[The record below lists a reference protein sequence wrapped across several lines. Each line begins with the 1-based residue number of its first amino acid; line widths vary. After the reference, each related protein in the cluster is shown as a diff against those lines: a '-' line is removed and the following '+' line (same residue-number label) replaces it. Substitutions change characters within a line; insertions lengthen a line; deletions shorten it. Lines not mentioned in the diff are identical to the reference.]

1 MWHMPAN
8 AHARA
13 APNGQTGL
21 FGLDTAAARS
31 LPDAVA
37 VKRSDPVYMAHAY
50 LTKVPVTAA
59 LPFIEALTAP
69 GDIVLDPFAGSGMT
83 GVAALAAGRQAR
95 LFDVSVLGCHI
106 GRNYVN
112 LVDADVLRFHGSAA
126 MRRARKVV
134 GDLYQVRCAHCEALA
149 ETAKT
154 VWSAVVRC
162 DACDAEVNYYE
173 ALRDAS
179 WHKAQMHCGG
189 CGASISSRSARV
201 GEVPVIDSIV
211 CACSPRQL
219 EQPCSEPLVPP
230 CAETLTWPHVP
241 IEPTRQMYQAS
252 ALGRHGLTSTS
263 AFFSQRNLCALAALR
278 DAIEATETPEIRNKL
293 RFAFTAILTRASK
306 RYQWSRQRPLD
317 AANANYYIAPVFYE
331 WNVFDLFS
339 RKVEAAARSDGWV
352 RARRIERGLD
362 EDCTAG
368 QVNYEIA
375 SATTLPLDDESVD
388 YVFTDPPFG
397 SNIFYSDMNLF
408 QEAWLPSGSLTE
420 AGLEAVVD
428 RIDTGSY
435 RSPDR
440 YERILTEALS
450 ECRRVLKPG
459 GYITLLFGN
468 SSGAVWRLLQ
478 RAIAEAGLVVVPDLI
493 ATLDKGQRSVKGLAS
508 GFEHVSTVDLML
520 TMTAGCPP
528 THTTVPTPEEVGAA
542 VLKIASSDA
551 GLSPSQCY
559 VEAVR
564 EGFRRDWDL
573 SAIDLSAVTRLLRD
587 ADYEVDR
594 STGLLRRAS

>member
-1 MWHMPAN
+1 MPAHT
-8 AHARA
+8 HARA
-13 APNGQTGL
+13 ASNGQAGPFDLRTG
-21 FGLDTAAARS
+21 AERS
-31 LPDAVA
+31 LPAAVA

-59 LPFIEALTAP
+59 MPFIEAVTAP
-69 GDIVLDPFAGSGMT
+69 GDVILDPFAGSGMT

-106 GRNYVN
+106 GQNYVN
-112 LVDADVLRFHGSAA
+112 LVDADTLRCHGAA
-126 MRRARKVV
+126 AISRARAVV
-134 GDLYQVRCAHCEALA
+134 GDIYHVRCVRCEALA

-154 VWSAVVRC
+154 VWSAVVQC
-162 DACDAEVNYYE
+162 GACETEVNYYE
-173 ALRDAS
+173 ALRDAN
-179 WHKAQMHCGG
+179 WLKAHMHCGS
-189 CGASISSRSARV
+189 CGASISSRCTRV
-201 GEVPVIDSIV
+201 GEVPVIDSIA
-211 CACSPRQL
+211 CTCSPRQS
-219 EQPCSEPLVPP
+219 EQPWSEPLVTP
-230 CAETLTWPHVP
+230 CADGLSWPDIP

-252 ALGRHGLTSTS
+252 ALGRHGLTSTA
-263 AFFSQRNLCALAALR
+263 AFFSRRNLCALAALR
-278 DAIEATETPEIRNKL
+278 DAVEATEIPEIRDKL

-306 RYQWSRQRPLD
+306 RYQWSRQRPLN

-339 RKVEAAARSDGWV
+339 RKVEALARSDEWI
-352 RARRIERGLD
+352 RARRSERGLT
-362 EDCTAG
+362 EDCLAG
-368 QVNYEIA
+368 QVKYEIA
-375 SATTLPLDDESVD
+375 SATSLPLDDESVD

-408 QEAWLPSGSLTE
+408 QEAWLPSGHSTE

-428 RIDTGSY
+428 RTDTGSY

-440 YERILTEALS
+440 YERILTEALR
-450 ECRRVLKPG
+450 ECRRVLKPR

-468 SSGAVWRLLQ
+468 SSGAMWRLLQ
-478 RAIAEAGLVVVPDLI
+478 RAIAEAGLVVVPEFI

-520 TMTAGCPP
+520 TMTADCPP
-528 THTTVPTPEEVGAA
+528 ALTEVPTSGEVEAA

-564 EGFRRDWDL
+564 EGFRRNWDL
-573 SAIDLSAVTRLLRD
+573 SAIDLRAVTRLLQD

>member
-1 MWHMPAN
+1 MPAR

-13 APNGQTGL
+13 ASNERAEL
-21 FGLDTAAARS
+21 FGPDNRAACS
-31 LPDAVA
+31 LPAAVA

-83 GVAALAAGRQAR
+83 GVAALASGRHAH
-95 LFDVSVLGCHI
+95 LFDVSVLGRHI

-112 LVDADVLRFHGSAA
+112 LVDADTLRRNGEAA
-126 MRRARKVV
+126 IRQAREVV
-134 GDLYQVRCAHCEALA
+134 GALYYVRCARCEASA

-154 VWSAVVRC
+154 VWSAVMQC
-162 DACDAEVNYYE
+162 GACETEVNYYE
-173 ALRDAS
+173 ALRDAD
-179 WHKAQMHCGG
+179 WHKPQMQCGS
-189 CGASISSRSARV
+189 CGTPISSRSARV
-201 GEVPVIDSIV
+201 GEVPVVDSIT
-211 CACSPRQL
+211 CTCSRRQC
-219 EQPCSEPLVPP
+219 EQPWSEALVTP
-230 CAETLTWPHVP
+230 CADELTWPDVP

-252 ALGRHGLTSTS
+252 ALGRHGLTSTA

-278 DAIEATETPEIRNKL
+278 DAIEATDDSLIRDKL
-293 RFAFTAILTRASK
+293 RFAFTAVLTRASK
-306 RYQWSRQRPLD
+306 RYQWSRQRPLN

-339 RKVEAAARSDGWV
+339 RKVEAVARSDEWI
-352 RARRIERGLD
+352 RARRRERGLTGD
-362 EDCTAG
+362 RTAG
-368 QVNYEIA
+368 QVEYEIA
-375 SATTLPLDDESVD
+375 SATSLPLDDESVD

-408 QEAWLPSGSLTE
+408 QEAWLPSGHFTE
-420 AGLEAVVD
+420 AELEAVVD
-428 RIDTGSY
+428 RTDTGSY

-440 YERILTEALS
+440 YERILTEALR
-450 ECRRVLKPG
+450 ECRRVLKPRG
-459 GYITLLFGN
+459 HITLLFGN

-478 RAIAEAGLVVVPDLI
+478 RAIAEAGLVVVPELI

-528 THTTVPTPEEVGAA
+528 AQTVIPAAADIEAA
-542 VLKIASSDA
+542 VWEIASSDA
-551 GLSPSQCY
+551 DLSPSQCY
-559 VEAVR
+559 VETLR

-573 SAIDLSAVTRLLRD
+573 SAIDLSAVTRMLRD

-594 STGLLRRAS
+594 STGLLRQAS

>member
-1 MWHMPAN
+1 MPAH

-13 APNGQTGL
+13 ASNGQAGL
-21 FGLDTAAARS
+21 FDVDTAAARS
-31 LPDAVA
+31 LPAAVA

-59 LPFIEALTAP
+59 LPFIEAMTAP
-69 GDIVLDPFAGSGMT
+69 SGVVLDPFAGSGMT
-83 GVAALAAGRQAR
+83 GVAALAAGRQAC

-112 LVDADVLRFHGSAA
+112 LVDVDKLRCEGAA
-126 MRRARKVV
+126 AIRQAREVV
-134 GDLYQVRCAHCEALA
+134 GHLYHVRCARCEALA

-162 DACDAEVNYYE
+162 GTCEADVNYYE
-173 ALRDAS
+173 ALRDAD
-179 WHKAQMHCGG
+179 WHKPQMHCGG

-201 GEVPVIDSIV
+201 GEVPVIDSIA
-211 CACSPRQL
+211 CTCSPRQC
-219 EQPCSEPLVPP
+219 EQAWSEPLVTP
-230 CAETLTWPHVP
+230 CADELSWPDIP

-252 ALGRHGLTSTS
+252 ALGRHGLTSTA

-278 DAIEATETPEIRNKL
+278 DAIEAADDPMIRDKL

-306 RYQWSRQRPLD
+306 RYQWSRQRPLN

-339 RKVEAAARSDGWV
+339 RKVEAVVRSDEWI
-352 RARRIERGLD
+352 RARRHERGLTGD
-362 EDCTAG
+362 GMTE

-375 SATTLPLDDESVD
+375 SATSLPLDDNSVD

-408 QEAWLPSGSLTE
+408 QEAWLPNRHFTE
-420 AGLEAVVD
+420 SGLEAVVD
-428 RIDTGSY
+428 RTDTGSY
-435 RSPDR
+435 RSPER
-440 YERILTEALS
+440 YERLLTEALR
-450 ECRRVLKPG
+450 ECHRVLKPR

-468 SSGAVWRLLQ
+468 SSGQVWRLLQ
-478 RAIAEAGLVVVPDLI
+478 RAIAEAGLVVVPELI

-528 THTTVPTPEEVGAA
+528 THTHRPTPREVETA

-551 GLSPSQCY
+551 DLSPSQCY

-573 SAIDLSAVTRLLRD
+573 SAIDLSAVTGLLRD

>member
-1 MWHMPAN
+1 
-8 AHARA
+8 
-13 APNGQTGL
+13 
-21 FGLDTAAARS
+21 
-31 LPDAVA
+31 
-37 VKRSDPVYMAHAY
+37 MAHAY
-50 LTKVPVTAA
+50 LTKVPVTAV

-106 GRNYVN
+106 GRSYVN
-112 LVDADVLRFHGSAA
+112 LVDADSLRHHGAAA
-126 MRRARKVV
+126 MKRAREIV
-134 GDLYQVRCAHCEALA
+134 GDVYQVRCARCEALA

-162 DACDAEVNYYE
+162 DTCEAEVNYYE
-173 ALRDAS
+173 ALRDVD
-179 WHKAQMHCGG
+179 WHKAQMHCGD
-189 CGASISSRSARV
+189 CGESISSRSARA
-201 GEVPVIDSIV
+201 GEVPVIDSV
-211 CACSPRQL
+211 ACTCSPRQL
-219 EQPCSEPLVPP
+219 EQPWSEPLVSPS
-230 CAETLTWPHVP
+230 AERLKWPDIP

-252 ALGRHGLTSTS
+252 ALGRHGLTSTA
-263 AFFSQRNLCALAALR
+263 AFFSRRNLCALAALR
-278 DAIEATETPEIRNKL
+278 DAIEATDVPEIRDKL

-306 RYQWSRQRPLD
+306 RYQWSRQRPLN

-339 RKVEAAARSDGWV
+339 RKVEAAARADGWV

-362 EDCTAG
+362 EECTAG
-368 QVNYEIA
+368 RVKYEIA
-375 SATTLPLDDESVD
+375 SATSLPLDDESVD

-408 QEAWLPSGSLTE
+408 QEAWLPNSHLTE

-428 RIDTGSY
+428 RTDTGSY

-450 ECRRVLKPG
+450 ECRRVLKPR

-468 SSGAVWRLLQ
+468 SSGTVWRLLQ
-478 RAIAEAGLVVVPDLI
+478 RAVAEAGLIVVPELI

-528 THTTVPTPEEVGAA
+528 THTTVPTPVEVEAT
-542 VLKIASSDA
+542 VLTIASSDA

-559 VEAVR
+559 VETVR

-573 SAIDLSAVTRLLRD
+573 SVIDLSAVTRLLRD
-587 ADYEVDR
+587 ADYDVDR
-594 STGLLRRAS
+594 STGLLRPAS